1 MNQLNLLESLLAND
15 AIRVHQEVETWQ
27 DAIKVACEPLEKAGV
42 ITSKYYEDI
51 LESTKKYG
59 PYYIIAKEFAM
70 PHASATEGSVLKN
83 GFSLVTLKKP
93 IVFENGVSVK
103 ILMCLAAKDGE
114 THVKVAI
121 PQVVAVF
128 EDESNIDKIAGFTTK
143 EEIID
148 LIKSVDYTKYL
159 MD

>member
-1 MNQLNLLESLLAND
+1 MKQLNLLDSLILND
-15 AIRVHQEVETWQ
+15 AIRVHVDAKDWKE
-27 DAIKVACEPLEKAGV
+27 AIKFACEPLEKAGV
-42 ITSKYYEDI
+42 INSKYYEDI

-59 PYYIIAKEFAM
+59 PYYIIAREFAM
-70 PHASATEGSVLKN
+70 PHASATENSVLAN
-83 GFSLVTLKKP
+83 GFSLVTLKEP
-93 IVFENGVSVK
+93 VEFENGSKVRL
-103 ILMCLAAKDGE
+103 LMCLAAKDGE

-128 EDESNIDKIAGFTTK
+128 EDESNIDKIASFTTK

-159 MD
+159 ID